1 MKRGEVN
8 MKKLLVGLGLT
19 ASLMMGLAGCSEEA
33 SDTKPKE
40 EVKAKAETPKEEPTT
55 PVVETEDTTTDD
67 ATARAEYAAY
77 YVPLMTDF
85 ATTMGELSGLLTSVS
100 EADLKVRASWYDR
113 VMASVNDMEGQLEEM
128 RSYDGAIPEGV
139 EGAHESL
146 MLAIEEYQHIPDDL
160 PPALDIMYSSGG
172 TSGINEMN
180 AITEHILQGNDYL
193 GEFNTSITELNQQ

>member
-1 MKRGEVN
+1 
-8 MKKLLVGLGLT
+8 MKKLLVGLGLS
-19 ASLMMGLAGCSEEA
+19 ASLMMGLTGCSEEA

-40 EVKAKAETPKEEPTT
+40 EVKAKAETSKEEPT
-55 PVVETEDTTTDD
+55 PAVETEDTATDD
-67 ATARAEYAAY
+67 ASARVEYAEY

-113 VMASVNDMEGQLEEM
+113 VMASVNEMEGQLEEM
-128 RSYDGAIPEGV
+128 RSYDGAIPEGA
-139 EGAHESL
+139 EDAHESL

-172 TSGINEMN
+172 TAGINEMN
-180 AITEHILQGNDYL
+180 DITQHILQGNDYL
-193 GEFNTSITELNQQ
+193 GEFNTSITELSQQ